1 MVEAADGAVAAQREG
16 GAEEGKGGMVVAEDG
31 IEVEDA
37 VVVVGC
43 GGDLSAV

>member
-1 MVEAADGAVAAQREG
+1 MVDAADGAVAAQQEG
-16 GAEEGKGGMVVAEDG
+16 GAEEGEGGTVVAEDG

-43 GGDLSAV
+43 GEDLSAV